1 MNSIT
6 ISLPLGIDE
15 MNRKVESIASL
26 VRYWVTPSHEKKV
39 GAPRSSDVGRA
50 SASDVRSKSIA
61 QYTTLVGTAIP
72 RLARSL
78 RLIF

>member
-15 MNRKVESIASL
+15 MNRKVESIASR
-26 VRYWVTPSHEKKV
+26 VRYWETPSHEKKV
-39 GAPRSSDVGRA
+39 GAPRSSEDVARA

-61 QYTTLVGTAIP
+61 Q
-72 RLARSL
+72 
-78 RLIF
+78 